1 MSDNLTVFGTDY
13 TGVTGIKAKGTGNGT
28 LSYIRPQGTKSISS
42 NGTGIDVAAYAS
54 VDVAV
59 PSSQPSLQSKSAT
72 PTESA
77 QTIAPDSGY
86 DGLSSVSVGAIS
98 STYVGT
104 GITRRSSTDL
114 TASGDTVMVPSGYYQ
129 SQASK
134 AVASGTAGTPTAAK
148 GTVSNHSVSVTPS
161 VTNSTGY
168 VTGGTKT
175 GTAVTVSASELVSGT
190 LSITSSGT
198 KDVTNYASASVA
210 AGSATASATKGSV
223 SNHSVTVTPS
233 VTRTA
238 GYVTAGTSNGTAVTV
253 SASELVSG
261 SETKT
266 ANGTYDVTNLASVTV
281 ALDFVTYYTS
291 SSNPTSSQGSN
302 GDIWLVT
309 S

>member
-1 MSDNLTVFGTDY
+1 MSDNLTIFGADY
-13 TGVTGIKAKGTGNGT
+13 TGVTGIKAKGTGNGM
-28 LSYIRPQGTKSISS
+28 LAYIRPQGTKSISA
-42 NGTGIDVAAYAS
+42 NGTGIDVAEYAS
-54 VDVAV
+54 VDVSV
-59 PSSQPSLQSKSAT
+59 PSSAPSLQSKTAT
-72 PTESA
+72 PSTSQ
-77 QTIAPDSGY
+77 QTIIADSGY
-86 DGLSSVSVGAIS
+86 DGLSSV
-98 STYVGT
+98 
-104 GITRRSSTDL
+104 
-114 TASGDTVMVPSGYYQ
+114 TVSAMP
-129 SQASK
+129 
-134 AVASGTAGTPTAAK
+134 SGTAGTPTATK

-161 VTNSTGY
+161 VTNTAGY
-168 VTGGTKT
+168 IAGGTLT
-175 GTAVTVSASELVSGT
+175 GTAVSISASELVSGT

-210 AGSATASATKGSV
+210 SGGATASATKGTV

-238 GYVTAGTSNGTAVTV
+238 GYVTAGTASGTAVTV

-281 ALDFVTYYTS
+281 DIDFVTYYTS